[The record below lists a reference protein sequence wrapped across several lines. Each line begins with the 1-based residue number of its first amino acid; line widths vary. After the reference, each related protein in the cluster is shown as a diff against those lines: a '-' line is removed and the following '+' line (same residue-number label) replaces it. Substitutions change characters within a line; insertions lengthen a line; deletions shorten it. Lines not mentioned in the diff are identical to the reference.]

1 MTKAKPTTATEASEL
16 LTELE
21 PRRLTLEATIKSA
34 GLRRAGAAT
43 AAEYGD
49 DAAKATLQQIAAEE
63 TQAQD
68 ALRNLDSV
76 IAEVRVLRDHLRA
89 AETTA
94 RESAAAAARES
105 AAAAALDA
113 AVDELLAIDDELDAA
128 LDHARELAEK
138 RREKARS
145 PVLRNAKT
153 KFAGALVVRE
163 REVGLSIMAY
173 FDRELFFVDRHGA
186 SFASIV
192 RVADWDARHFGRQ
205 SQGQIERGPRE
216 LTASEKAMLR
226 SGNAP
231 FAGGS
236 GFDSQVENDK
246 FHAAGGRKPVRDV
259 SGGWDSGNENPA
271 YGNG

>member
-16 LTELE
+16 LTDLE

-43 AAEYGD
+43 AAEFGD

-63 TQAQD
+63 AQAQD

-76 IAEVRVLRDHLRA
+76 IAEVRLLRDKLRA
-89 AETTA
+89 VETT
-94 RESAAAAARES
+94 ARES

-113 AVDELLAIDDELDAA
+113 AVDELLALDDELDAA
-128 LDHARELAEK
+128 LDHARDLAEK
-138 RREKARS
+138 RRELARS
-145 PVLRNAKT
+145 PILRNAKT

-163 REVGLSIMAY
+163 REVGMSILSY

-186 SFASIV
+186 SYASIV
-192 RVADWDARHFGRQ
+192 RAADWDARHFGRP
-205 SQGQIERGPRE
+205 SPAQIERGPRE
-216 LTASEKAMLR
+216 LTASEKAILR
-226 SGNAP
+226 SASNPAP

-246 FHAAGGRKPVRDV
+246 FHAAGGRKPIRDV
-259 SGGWDSGNENPA
+259 SSGWPA
-271 YGNG
+271 DA